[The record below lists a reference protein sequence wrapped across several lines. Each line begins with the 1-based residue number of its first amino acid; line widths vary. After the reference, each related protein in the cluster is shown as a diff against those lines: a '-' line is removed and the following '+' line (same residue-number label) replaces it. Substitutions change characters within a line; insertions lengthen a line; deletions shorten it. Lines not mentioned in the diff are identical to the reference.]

1 MPEFTSVGSR
11 LLPGG
16 FRTSRI
22 LLGKREA
29 AFGVVGR
36 TLTEACGDL
45 EALFEAVGVDRV
57 SMLLEEAD
65 DAFEWV

>member
-1 MPEFTSVGSR
+1 M
-11 LLPGG
+11 
-16 FRTSRI
+16 

-36 TLTEACGDL
+36 TLTEGWGDL

-57 SMLLEEAD
+57 STLLEEAD
-65 DAFEWV
+65 EAFEWV